1 MIRGRDN
8 SKEAAVISTVALP
21 PGFFDN
27 SSGDSVSERE
37 PKRMKVEKS
46 EHRPSEHKVDV
57 VNDFLKELE
66 DDTKDE
72 NNNEEEDVIDPEA
85 EKEEQVDVDAVL
97 YRVRFEAIKASRKD
111 GHKKEVMDE
120 VDESPIIE
128 TNRISKEELE
138 KLFSKTIK
146 KKEIAAEVVVS
157 EDDNDSESLVM
168 WRRKGLKVKR

>member
-1 MIRGRDN
+1 MIRGRDTSREAGVN
-8 SKEAAVISTVALP
+8 SAVALP

-27 SSGDSVSERE
+27 SSGDSVRERE
-37 PKRMKVEKS
+37 QKRMKVEKS
-46 EHRPSEHKVDV
+46 EHRPSEHKVDA
-57 VNDFLKELE
+57 VNDFLRELE

-72 NNNEEEDVIDPEA
+72 NYNEEEDVIDPDD

-97 YRVRFEAIKASRKD
+97 YRARFDAIKASRKD

-128 TNRISKEELE
+128 ANRISKEELE